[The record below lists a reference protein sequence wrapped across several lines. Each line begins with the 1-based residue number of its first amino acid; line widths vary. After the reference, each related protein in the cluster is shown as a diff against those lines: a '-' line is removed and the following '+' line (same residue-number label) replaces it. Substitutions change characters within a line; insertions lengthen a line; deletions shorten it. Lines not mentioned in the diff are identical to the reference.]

1 MSIDKHTTQAGF
13 EKMTVDLDIIC
24 IKAGIPIDMHFFD
37 DLFLEGV
44 SEYPRDV
51 YDYLIDNVKPIFQ
64 DKLSEYEFE
73 GKRHYTYVVWE
84 ITKKIAVKILNHIIK
99 ERKHSGNRAVIEDW
113 EIESKIEEWSY
124 FDDGK
129 KTFIVF

>member
-1 MSIDKHTTQAGF
+1 
-13 EKMTVDLDIIC
+13 MTVDLDIIC

-37 DLFLEGV
+37 EMFLEGV

-99 ERKHSGNRAVIEDW
+99 EREHSGNRDTIEDW
-113 EIESKIEEWSY
+113 ELPSKVEAWPY

-129 KTFIVF
+129 KVFIVF